1 LPFVERRI
9 NLIELAPKGT
19 GKTYVYEKISKRG
32 WLQAAGTVSRASLF
46 YNNNNKTGGLITHF
60 DFVAFDEIQ
69 TMTFIQPSEI
79 QTALKHY
86 MEFGEVKGFDTQITA
101 DAGIVILGNIDAS
114 KFNTNLNMVAELN
127 PIFSE
132 SATLDRFH
140 GFIPGWEIPRLHQ
153 GIIAN
158 GWALNTEYFAEVLHE
173 LRSEL
178 RYTTVVDECLDI
190 PAKADQRDLTA
201 IKRLCEAFLKLLF
214 PHVLDKNDISA
225 EDFVKYCLEP
235 AKEMRAAIKKQL
247 CVVDPAEFDIPS
259 KRNIPDIKYN
269 YND

>member
-1 LPFVERRI
+1 
-9 NLIELAPKGT
+9 
-19 GKTYVYEKISKRG
+19 
-32 WLQAAGTVSRASLF
+32 
-46 YNNNNKTGGLITHF
+46 
-60 DFVAFDEIQ
+60 
-69 TMTFIQPSEI
+69 MTFIQPSEI

-101 DAGIVILGNIDAS
+101 DAGIVILGNIDAT

-178 RYTTVVDECLDI
+178 RYTTVVDDCLDI

-201 IKRLCEAFLKLLF
+201 IKRLCEGFLR
-214 PHVLDKNDISA
+214 
-225 EDFVKYCLEP
+225 LEP
-235 AKEMRAAIKKQL
+235 DKFK
-247 CVVDPAEFDIPS
+247 
-259 KRNIPDIKYN
+259 NIGIANNHIWLSNLGILPD
-269 YND
+269 